1 MPIVGT
7 IITVLIAIAGIALQ
21 VVAAEDA
28 KDAAKKK
35 AAIEQQRL
43 DVARLEREA
52 RRQNEIAALRRQA
65 RLKQAAVLN
74 QAAAQNVRFTTPTSG
89 AIGAVRANL
98 KREIAFSDQTSA
110 LAARGDAITLT
121 QIAFE
126 RSATISRANAALFSG
141 IVQGIGTIGGAL
153 SDKGAFDLG
162 ALASAPGT
170 P

>member
-1 MPIVGT
+1 MPVIGT
-7 IITVLIAIAGIALQ
+7 IVTIIIAIVGIALQ
-21 VVAAEDA
+21 AQAASDA
-28 KDAAKKK
+28 KSAAKKR
-35 AAIEQQRL
+35 AGIEQQRV
-43 DVARLEREA
+43 DIARLEAET

-89 AIGAVRANL
+89 ALGAVRANL
-98 KREIAFSDQTSA
+98 KREIAFSDQTAA

-141 IVQGIGTIGGAL
+141 IVSSIGSIGSAV
-153 SDKGAFDLG
+153 SAKGAFNLG
-162 ALASAPGT
+162 ALKTG
-170 P
+170 